1 MKITELLFGPRRP
14 GRRKV
19 RRQAAA
25 IRAKT
30 PPPGGGSPTPTR
42 CSRAGKGVPDDRTF
56 P

>member
-1 MKITELLFGPRRP
+1 MRFMEWLFGPRKPGRP

-30 PPPGGGSPTPTR
+30 AAARRQVTGTDMMLTRRDRSPR
-42 CSRAGKGVPDDRTF
+42 
-56 P
+56 